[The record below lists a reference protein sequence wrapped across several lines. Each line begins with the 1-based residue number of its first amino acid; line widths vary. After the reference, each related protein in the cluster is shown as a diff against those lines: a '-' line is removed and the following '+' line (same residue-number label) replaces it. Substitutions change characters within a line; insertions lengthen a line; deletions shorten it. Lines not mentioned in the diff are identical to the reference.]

1 MQSKSTFKDV
11 PTTLEDHIFYGLQL
25 DEQQKEFRDA
35 IWNPEKLIV
44 MCNSK
49 AGTGKS
55 TIALATANLL
65 VEHGFYD
72 GIIYL
77 VSPTQEQKQGFL
89 PGDQEAKTAPYIQP
103 LRDALLAINLN
114 PDKYIVSDSNVNAMK
129 KGDAYI
135 QFMADTYLRGCNL
148 EHKVVIID
156 ESQNFYFD
164 QLKRALTR
172 IHDNCKTII
181 IGHTEQCDL
190 YKNQN
195 RSGFAI
201 YLEAF
206 KHIAEEDARISIC
219 KLTKNYRG
227 WVSTISDNVEPN
239 Y

>member
-1 MQSKSTFKDV
+1 MAKDV
-11 PTTLEDHIFYGLQL
+11 PFTLEDHIFYGLQL
-25 DEQQKEFRDA
+25 DEKQKVFRDA
-35 IWNPEKLIV
+35 IWDPNKLIV

-55 TIALATANLL
+55 TIAMATANLL
-65 VEHGFYD
+65 VEHGLYD

-103 LRDALLAINLN
+103 LRDALLSININ
-114 PDKYIVSDSNVNAMK
+114 PDRVIISDNNDSAAAK
-129 KGDAYI
+129 RGDAYI
-135 QFMADTYLRGCNL
+135 HFMADTYLRGCNL
-148 EHKVVIID
+148 ENKVVIID

-172 IHDNCKTII
+172 IHDNCKTIV

-190 YKNQN
+190 YKNPN
-195 RSGFAI
+195 RSGFSI
-201 YLEAF
+201 YLNAF
-206 KHIAEEDARISIC
+206 AEIAKTDARIAIC
-219 KLTKNYRG
+219 ELTKNYRG
-227 WVSTISDNVEPN
+227 WVSTISDNVQPT